1 MQKALIIG
9 STGLLGSRL
18 SKVLSNLYELTCTH
32 HKNAPLPGF
41 NSINVTITSFTDL
54 EEFFSSKRF
63 ELVINC
69 AGLTN
74 VESCE
79 SRPEA
84 AWQLNATLPYHL
96 AILSKKYNS
105 RLIHVSTDH
114 FFSEHDGPRDET
126 EFMIPVNQYGYS
138 KLAGEKY
145 VLNFNDSATV
155 IRTNFFGLSTPGS
168 HSLLNFL
175 VSKLS
180 SNENITGFEDVHFSP
195 LGVSTLALLISEIS
209 KRELPGLINA
219 GGRETISKFEFACLV
234 ASALGSANTLVNSGS
249 VSSFSG
255 SVARPSYLAL
265 DSTRLAD
272 ALKIQ
277 LPSVTSMIEAE
288 LKNAI

>member
-18 SKVLSNLYELTCTH
+18 SQVLSNQYELTCTH
-32 HKNAPLPGF
+32 HKNSPLPGF
-41 NSINVTITSFTDL
+41 NSKNVVITSFTEL
-54 EEFFSSKRF
+54 EELFSGKYF

-74 VESCE
+74 VEACE

-105 RLIHVSTDH
+105 RLIHISTDH
-114 FFSEHDGPRDET
+114 FFSEHEDPRDET
-126 EFMIPVNQYGYS
+126 EFMVPVNQYGYS
-138 KLAGEKY
+138 KLAGEKL

-195 LGVSTLALLISEIS
+195 LGVSTLALLISEIA
-209 KRELPGLINA
+209 KIELPGLINA
-219 GGRETISKFEFACLV
+219 AGRETISKFEFACLV
-234 ASALGSANTLVNSGS
+234 ASALGSANTLVHSGS
-249 VSSFSG
+249 VSSLGG

-277 LPSVTSMIEAE
+277 FPSIKSMIEAE
-288 LKNAI
+288 LKNTI